1 MLKALY
7 TGNLNEYL
15 VIKMNTL
22 DFLEIVDTLDIC
34 DEARTEIKEKLEYVA
49 EEQQKAHAEKKRKSD
64 REYRRNHPQD
74 SNKRER
80 RKGGKDY
87 EARQKYETT
96 GLQGR
101 KKKIR
106 MKHAKKWRRYKQI
119 VAPES
124 QCHHEWISG
133 TSQYRGVALVEKD
146 QHIHGMINVI
156 RILEGKI
163 TLFTEEEVRNRVN

>member
-1 MLKALY
+1 
-7 TGNLNEYL
+7 
-15 VIKMNTL
+15 MNTL

-34 DEARTEIKEKLEYVA
+34 DEARTEIKEKLDYVA
-49 EEQQKAHAEKKRKSD
+49 EERQKAHAEKKRKSD

-74 SNKRER
+74 SKINKRER

-87 EARQKYETT
+87 EERQKYETT

-124 QCHHEWISG
+124 QGHHEWISE

-146 QHIHGMINVI
+146 QHMHGFIDVI
-156 RILEGKI
+156 QILKGEI
-163 TLFTEEEVRNRVN
+163 TVFTEKEICEREN